1 MALQNLTSETIIFE
15 DGTELQTSGFVA
27 EVTMV
32 EEDYVVNNGVEDIT
46 LTKRY
51 PTLTPTQI
59 TDIETQLGTD
69 FGIVDRNVVK
79 AQKGTD
85 LEGQVG
91 QLVTSPKV
99 IQVAKKDN
107 FII

>member
-15 DGTELQTSGFVA
+15 DGSELQVSGFVA

-32 EEDYVVNNGVEDIT
+32 EDDYTINNGIEDIT

-59 TDIETQLGTD
+59 QDIQTQLGTD

-79 AQKGTD
+79 AQKGTE

-91 QLVTSPKV
+91 QLVTAPKV